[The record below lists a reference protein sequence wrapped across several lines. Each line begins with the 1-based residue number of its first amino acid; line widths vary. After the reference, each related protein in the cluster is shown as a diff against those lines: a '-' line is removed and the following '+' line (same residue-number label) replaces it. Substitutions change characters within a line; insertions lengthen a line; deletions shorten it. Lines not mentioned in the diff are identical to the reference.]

1 MAAWT
6 AATFKAA
13 RQEFASIADASVTL
27 ALNDATS
34 ELDPRVFGDTFDQAV
49 GLLAAHK
56 LSVSP
61 YGQQARLEPKSG
73 DGTTTYHAELQRLT
87 RKRAGGFWAVG
98 RGATGGAL

>member
-6 AATFKAA
+6 AASFKAA
-13 RQEFASIADASVTL
+13 RQEFANIADAAVTL
-27 ALNDATS
+27 ALSDATS

-61 YGQQARLEPKSG
+61 YGQQARLEPKTG

-87 RKRAGGFWAVG
+87 RKKAGGFWAVG
-98 RGATGGAL
+98 RSTSGGAL

>member
-6 AATFKAA
+6 AASFKAA
-13 RQEFASIADASVTL
+13 RQEFATLADAAVTL
-27 ALNDATS
+27 ALSDATS

-61 YGQQARLEPKSG
+61 FGQQARLEPKTG

-87 RKRAGGFWAVG
+87 RKKAGGFWAVG
-98 RGATGGAL
+98 RGASGGAL